1 MLCVILQLDNKVA
14 PSAHHQ
20 GSWFG
25 RHSSFQ
31 PLTLAQFILEKNK
44 DRGEV
49 SILLA
54 SPHQRGP
61 LEKNM
66 SVPNDG
72 HINYRLIN
80 PGKNSIGL
88 FIAEGEG
95 AACRGGL

>member
-1 MLCVILQLDNKVA
+1 MTLCVIPRLDNKVGA
-14 PSAHHQ
+14 FCTSLGRSCLAVTPVSTLSRSS
-20 GSWFG
+20 GSSLKT
-25 RHSSFQ
+25 R
-31 PLTLAQFILEKNK
+31 TE
-44 DRGEV
+44 GEV

-88 FIAEGEG
+88 FIEA
-95 AACRGGL
+95 